1 MIDEIYN
8 AIVDK
13 QNLSD
18 NKCGTSETYL
28 REFTGIK
35 KEELRIILNKLFKQE
50 MITVRKGVNG
60 NLIFLK

>member
-1 MIDEIYN
+1 MNKILGLILRPSKNHIDEIYN

-18 NKCGTSETYL
+18 NKCGTETYL

-35 KEELRIILNKLFKQE
+35 KRRLRI
-50 MITVRKGVNG
+50 T
-60 NLIFLK
+60 

>member
-1 MIDEIYN
+1 MNKILGLILRPSKNMIDEIYN

-35 KEELRIILNKLFKQE
+35 R
-50 MITVRKGVNG
+50 RA
-60 NLIFLK
+60 

>member
-35 KEELRIILNKLFKQE
+35 R
-50 MITVRKGVNG
+50 RA
-60 NLIFLK
+60 

>member
-1 MIDEIYN
+1 MIDEIYL

-18 NKCGTSETYL
+18 NKCGLLKYL

-35 KEELRIILNKLFKQE
+35 KKLRISLNKLFKQE
-50 MITVRKGVNG
+50 
-60 NLIFLK
+60 

>member
-1 MIDEIYN
+1 MRDFWNIS
-8 AIVDK
+8 K
-13 QNLSD
+13 
-18 NKCGTSETYL
+18 
-28 REFTGIK
+28 RFTGIK

>member
-1 MIDEIYN
+1 MIDEIYL

-18 NKCGTSETYL
+18 NKCGLLKYL

-35 KEELRIILNKLFKQE
+35 KNLEKYLTNYLTG
-50 MITVRKGVNG
+50 MITVRKG
-60 NLIFLK
+60 LTEI

>member
-1 MIDEIYN
+1 MKF

-35 KEELRIILNKLFKQE
+35 KEELRIILNKLFKE